1 MPTGCG
7 LCHGDRFV
15 GIVRAFSALVGM
27 DAAVRPADTLR
38 RGSASTT
45 MPERRTADPATT
57 DQTIKG
63 TLDPEPETKQERK
76 SWHDLSLTQVVG
88 GALAAMT
95 AAALGSRFSAAG
107 TVVGA
112 ALASVI
118 VAVAGALY
126 TASLRRTH
134 QTVRVVLSGR
144 PTPAAGMES
153 PSTPA
158 RPVPG
163 DSAAVAPRSLPNP
176 TGSADTPA
184 RPSRRRALVVRSV
197 VGAAATFALA
207 AGALTMY
214 EALTGHA
221 LSGGSGTTFSQV
233 QQDGPEDRP
242 TDEQAPAPS
251 ESADP
256 SPTAEPSAEPSVTPE
271 AEPSPTAEPSAEP
284 STEPSAEPSVTP
296 EAEPSATAA
305 PPSAAPSQTPR
316 PPR

>member
-1 MPTGCG
+1 
-7 LCHGDRFV
+7 
-15 GIVRAFSALVGM
+15 
-27 DAAVRPADTLR
+27 
-38 RGSASTT
+38 
-45 MPERRTADPATT
+45 MPERRTAAPATT
-57 DQTIKG
+57 DQTIKR
-63 TLDPEPETKQERK
+63 TLDQEPETEQEKK
-76 SWHDLSLTQVVG
+76 SWFNLSLTQVVG

-95 AAALGSRFSAAG
+95 VAALGSRFSVAG

-118 VAVAGALY
+118 AAVAGALY
-126 TASLRRTH
+126 TASLHRTRE
-134 QTVRVVLSGR
+134 TVRVVLGGR
-144 PTPAAGMES
+144 PTHAAGIES

-158 RPVPG
+158 HPVPG
-163 DSAAVAPRSLPNP
+163 ASAVVAPRSLPSLAG
-176 TGSADTPA
+176 TADTSA
-184 RPSRRRALVVRSV
+184 SRRRALVVKSV

-233 QQDGPEDRP
+233 QQDGPEDPP

-251 ESADP
+251 DSADP
-256 SPTAEPSAEPSVTPE
+256 SPTAGPSAEPSVTPE

-284 STEPSAEPSVTP
+284 SAGPSAEPSVTP

-305 PPSAAPSQTPR
+305 PPTAAPSQTP

>member
-1 MPTGCG
+1 
-7 LCHGDRFV
+7 
-15 GIVRAFSALVGM
+15 
-27 DAAVRPADTLR
+27 
-38 RGSASTT
+38 
-45 MPERRTADPATT
+45 MPERRTAVPATI
-57 DQTIKG
+57 DQTIKR
-63 TLDPEPETKQERK
+63 TLDTEPEAEQEKK
-76 SWHDLSLTQVVG
+76 SWLDLSLIQVVG

-95 AAALGSRFSAAG
+95 AAALGSRFSVAG

-118 VAVAGALY
+118 AAVAGALY

-134 QTVRVVLSGR
+134 KTVRAVLGGR
-144 PTPAAGMES
+144 PTAAARIES

-158 RPVPG
+158 QPVLGVP
-163 DSAAVAPRSLPNP
+163 AAVAPRSLPSLAG
-176 TGSADTPA
+176 TADASARA
-184 RPSRRRALVVRSV
+184 SRRRSLVLGSV

-233 QQDGPEDRP
+233 QQDGPKDRP
-242 TDEQAPAPS
+242 NKQAPVPS

-256 SPTAEPSAEPSVTPE
+256 SATAEPSAEPSVTPD
-271 AEPSPTAEPSAEP
+271 AESSPTA
-284 STEPSAEPSVTP
+284 EPSAEPSVTP

-305 PPSAAPSQTPR
+305 PPSAAPSQTPGGFAGG
-316 PPR
+316 